1 MPLLY
6 PAELASLGTTQPR
19 LSGFNVG
26 GKLRRY
32 VATITL
38 ASQVAGTDW
47 FLLARLRSG
56 EKFIEGR
63 ITSSVSL
70 GSAVVAIGTN
80 STHASNGQFRAAAA
94 FTAVDIPTLF
104 GLASAKA
111 GARLAADTDIFMTW
125 ASANLPASGTF
136 VAEIDVLSH

>member
-26 GKLRRY
+26 GKIRRY

-38 ASQVAGTDW
+38 GSQVAGTDW

-56 EKFIEGR
+56 EKFIGGR
-63 ITSSVSL
+63 ITTSVSL
-70 GSAVVAIGTN
+70 GSSVAAIGT
-80 STHASNGQFRAAAA
+80 SATHASNGQFRAAAA
-94 FTAVDIPTLF
+94 FTAVDTPTEF

-111 GARLAADTDIFMTW
+111 GARLSADTDVFLTW
-125 ASANLPASGTF
+125 ASANLPASGTL
-136 VAEIDVLSH
+136 VIEIDVLAA